1 MTTHTPAIAGSA
13 SSNSRWSTRILLLG
27 LMGILFLTLYPF
39 RFVSSQRLPANTL
52 PFLLDGWGKDSGPF
66 NVFLNVLLFV
76 PFGFGVA
83 GKFRERGKP
92 GLAALGSALA
102 AGALLSYSI
111 EFLQFYIPTRDSGWE
126 DVLTNS
132 SGSVA
137 GCLLFVLCGA
147 LVLRFLSVCETA
159 LDSFLTFRRAAVVLA
174 LYFGLWIAISVPLQK
189 DTRLS
194 NWDPSPLLVVG
205 NSASGQ
211 LASAWKGQISRLEI
225 WDRALP
231 AALAEKLTSGAPGDV
246 AAPASLAAYDFSG
259 SPPFEDQQHSL
270 PDLSRMPQ
278 APATTGSMSAVLDG
292 TSWLVSQAPVSGLVD
307 DLQRTSQFS
316 IRLAC
321 VPDAVDG
328 VDAQI
333 VSISRASGPVNLEIR
348 QLGASMVFWFRSP
361 LAVKRG
367 RLAWPTSGIFAANQ
381 PRDILF
387 SYDGSDLYL
396 YIDGKAQRRIF
407 RLGPGTR
414 LARLVGRAKT
424 AELEGYEYIF
434 YSLIFFLG
442 GCLVGLAGR
451 KTIGRPMA
459 RSILIVFGVLFP
471 AVVLE
476 IVLVKVSGRPISFEY
491 LALSVL
497 LTLCGSLWINA
508 GRHAHHFHGAP

>member
-1 MTTHTPAIAGSA
+1 
-13 SSNSRWSTRILLLG
+13 
-27 LMGILFLTLYPF
+27 MGIFFLTLYPF

-52 PFLLDGWGKDSGPF
+52 PFLLDGWGKDSGSF

-76 PFGFGVA
+76 PFGFGLA
-83 GKFRERGKP
+83 GRFRERGKP
-92 GLAALGSALA
+92 GLAALGLVLA

-132 SGSVA
+132 AGSVA

-147 LVLRFLSVCETA
+147 LVLRFLSACETA
-159 LDSFLTFRRAAVVLA
+159 LESFLTFRRAAVVLA
-174 LYFGLWIAISVPLQK
+174 LYYGLWIAISVPLQK

-194 NWDPSPLLVVG
+194 NWDPDPLLVAG

-231 AALAEKLTSGAPGDV
+231 AALAEKLTSGAPADV
-246 AAPASLAAYDFSG
+246 AAPASLAAYNFSA
-259 SPPFEDQQHSL
+259 SPPFEDQQRSL
-270 PDLSRMPQ
+270 PALSWMPQ
-278 APATTGSMSAVLDG
+278 APAATGSMSAVLDG
-292 TSWLVSQAPVSGLVD
+292 TSWLVSQAPVSALAD

-321 VPDAVDG
+321 APDAVDG

-333 VSISRASGPVNLEIR
+333 VSISRASGPMNLEIR
-348 QLGASMVFWFRSP
+348 QLGASLIFWFRSP

-367 RLAWPTSGIFAANQ
+367 RLAWPTSGVFAADQ

-387 SYDGSDLYL
+387 SYDGSDLFL
-396 YIDGKAQRRIF
+396 YVDGKPQRRIF

-414 LARLVGRAKT
+414 LAQFTGRSKT

-434 YSLIFFLG
+434 YSLIFFPG
-442 GCLVGLAGR
+442 GCLAGFAGR

-459 RSILIVFGVLFP
+459 RSLLIFFGVLLP
-471 AVVLE
+471 AVLLE
-476 IVLVKVSGRPISFEY
+476 IVLVRVSGRPISFEY

-497 LTLCGSLWINA
+497 LTLGGSLWINA
-508 GRHAHHFHGAP
+508 GRDAHRINAAL